1 MNRSVSK
8 SRIIKLSALTV
19 SILCLLLNG
28 CGNKNAASSSAA
40 ATATE
45 AAAEPAPV
53 TADEKNVLGRYV
65 LGIDDRAILE
75 GAKNIDLLARAES
88 MKKVITKIDVDDSA
102 VDTTKPGTYK
112 VKYTVTVDVENL
124 YRAEAYIAEHPEAL
138 EAPAVPAK
146 EPDTGKAQAEAN
158 AEPADETSEM
168 TDPAETSATQS
179 GAEQQTAHPADE
191 TAPADNG
198 EGSESVQSEDIT
210 SPEKPAEEKEAQPV
224 NESDP
229 APTQSEETAA
239 PAEKDGGQEKAEEEN
254 GKEQA
259 EMPAVPAP
267 ETPDNGTVPQ
277 PQEPSAGPVLPN
289 IPDEVFEDPASSD
302 PEKPAETVEIV
313 IEKEVTVVTPEEAA
327 EIISGGGE
335 VWTDDSMPV
344 TAEDLTKEEASQ
356 AGTTA
361 PAAVIPP
368 ADETVKETT
377 EQTESA
383 QPEEDNWEEQ
393 ESSGSESQP
402 SHSSDSGSESHHTH
416 NWVERTETV
425 HHDEQG
431 HYESVQV
438 GTKTVVDEEAWD
450 EPVYEGKCVCSECG
464 YSTFS
469 ESDIVNHIADVHDF
483 DASYGVVSEQV
494 DTIHHSA
501 VTHEEPVYEDKW
513 VVDSEAWSEEKV
525 VGYYCSECGETK

>member
-1 MNRSVSK
+1 MKKKFAAALIAAMMAMTAVS
-8 SRIIKLSALTV
+8 A
-19 SILCLLLNG
+19 
-28 CGNKNAASSSAA
+28 CGNKP
-40 ATATE
+40 
-45 AAAEPAPV
+45 AEPASVAKTEEVKTEVPDAV
-53 TADEKNVLGRYV
+53 TEEAVGKYIM
-65 LGIDDRAILE
+65 GITDRFILE
-75 GAKNIDLLARAES
+75 GAKNIDLLS
-88 MKKVITKIDVDDSA
+88 KKTSVDKVITDVKVDDSA

-124 YRAEAYIAEHPEAL
+124 YRAEAYVAEHPEAL
-138 EAPAVPAK
+138 EASAVPAK
-146 EPDTGKAQAEAN
+146 EPDTGKAQAEGT

-327 EIISGGGE
+327 EIIR
-335 VWTDDSMPV
+335 
-344 TAEDLTKEEASQ
+344 
-356 AGTTA
+356 
-361 PAAVIPP
+361 
-368 ADETVKETT
+368 
-377 EQTESA
+377 
-383 QPEEDNWEEQ
+383 
-393 ESSGSESQP
+393 
-402 SHSSDSGSESHHTH
+402 
-416 NWVERTETV
+416 ERF
-425 HHDEQG
+425 G
-431 HYESVQV
+431 L
-438 GTKTVVDEEAWD
+438 
-450 EPVYEGKCVCSECG
+450 
-464 YSTFS
+464 
-469 ESDIVNHIADVHDF
+469 
-483 DASYGVVSEQV
+483 
-494 DTIHHSA
+494 
-501 VTHEEPVYEDKW
+501 
-513 VVDSEAWSEEKV
+513 
-525 VGYYCSECGETK
+525 